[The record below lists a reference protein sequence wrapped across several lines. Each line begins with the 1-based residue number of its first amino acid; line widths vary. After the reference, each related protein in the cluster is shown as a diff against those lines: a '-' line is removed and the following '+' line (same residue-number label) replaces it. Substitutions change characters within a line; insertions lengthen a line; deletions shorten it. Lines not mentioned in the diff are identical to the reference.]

1 MDLITASFSIK
12 THDSQKTIR
21 KIVDEKV
28 HDHEDRE
35 DQDDPFFISDLGDIV
50 QKHSRWKTLLPRV
63 EPHYAVKCNPDP
75 AVLTT
80 LAALGTG
87 FDCASKAEIQ
97 TMLEL
102 SVSPSRIIFA
112 NPCKQKSHLKYAC
125 DTNVSLMTFDNE
137 DELYKVKRL
146 YPGARL
152 VLRILTDDTTAQ
164 CQLGLKYGCHP
175 KHARY
180 LLQVA
185 KQLDLN
191 VVGVSFHVGS
201 GCRESSAYTKA
212 IASSHDVF
220 EAAHYIGYHM
230 DLLDIGGGFPGQP
243 SAPIAFEEFAEV
255 INRALDEYFPV
266 SCGVRVIAE
275 PGRYFV
281 ASAFTL
287 AVNVTAKRVVARD
300 IKTFE
305 VPESKDLVSNT
316 VAPTKCEEPA
326 YMYYVN
332 DGVYGSFNCLLY
344 DHASVEPTIMTDHSG
359 EMEYSTSIWGPSC
372 DGLDRIIEH
381 TTMPELEVGEWI
393 LFKDM
398 GAYTMCAGSEFNGF
412 KRPVVY
418 YVLPNNLRVPMH
430 QMLQQE
436 NKEFK
441 ISTSNT
447 KCTNYR
453 GYFIEDA
460 VGFAFEDADLFSHH
474 PPSIDIRA

>member
-1 MDLITASFSIK
+1 MDLTTASFSIK
-12 THDSQKTIR
+12 THDSRKTIR
-21 KIVDEKV
+21 QIVSEMV
-28 HDHEDRE
+28 HNHDDRE
-35 DQDDPFFISDLGDIV
+35 DQDDPFFICDMGDVI
-50 QKHSRWKTLLPRV
+50 KKFTRWRRLLPRV

-75 AVLTT
+75 AVLAT

-87 FDCASKAEIQ
+87 FDCASKNEIK

-125 DTNVSLMTFDNE
+125 DTNVSMMTFDNE
-137 DELYKVKRL
+137 DELHKIKRV
-146 YPGARL
+146 YPAAKL

-185 KQLDLN
+185 MQLDLN
-191 VVGVSFHVGS
+191 VIGVSFHVGS
-201 GCRESSAYTKA
+201 GCRDSSAYTKA
-212 IASSHDVF
+212 IASAREIFDI
-220 EAAHYIGYHM
+220 ADYMGYHM
-230 DLLDIGGGFPGQP
+230 DLLDIGGGFPGQA
-243 SAPIAFEEFAEV
+243 SAPIAFEEFADV
-255 INRALDEYFPV
+255 INCALGEYFPND
-266 SCGVRVIAE
+266 CGVRVIAE

-287 AVNVTAKRVVARD
+287 AVNVTAKRIVSRD

-316 VAPTKCEEPA
+316 VAPNKCEEPA

-344 DHASVEPTIMTDHSG
+344 DHAVVEPITLTDHTD
-359 EMEYSTSIWGPSC
+359 ELEYFTSIWGPSC

-381 TTMPELEVGEWI
+381 TTMAELQVGEWI
-393 LFKDM
+393 IFKDM
-398 GAYTMCAGSEFNGF
+398 GAYTVCAGSEFNGF
-412 KRPVVY
+412 KRPVLY
-418 YVLPNNLRVPMH
+418 YVLPNKLRSSM
-430 QMLQQE
+430 QEMLQQE
-436 NKEFK
+436 NKEFAK
-441 ISTSNT
+441 KQAIKYHKRLTADGDEGGIS
-447 KCTNYR
+447 
-453 GYFIEDA
+453 
-460 VGFAFEDADLFSHH
+460 FAFEDERLLCQSPTNH
-474 PPSIDIRA
+474 IRA